1 MYIHPVSPRRIFFFV
16 IFALVIVGHRAA
28 AFQSRSVTVQ
38 ATTGNRIETTP
49 GKLLTLG
56 FKVTNTTSSKKRFES
71 VVVPPSGWRRLAKDF
86 PFEIE
91 GGAADIRLLSISIPA
106 ETPAEELQE
115 PPQATHCQWSINNAS
130 SREACVFHKNYN
142 KNRIPDAPC
151 RQAYRAMF

>member
-106 ETPAEELQE
+106 ETPAGDYSLRYK
-115 PPQATHCQWSINNAS
+115 I
-130 SREACVFHKNYN
+130 R
-142 KNRIPDAPC
+142 DAAD
-151 RQAYRAMF
+151 QGL